1 MMAAYDREAARANRS
16 ERHRA
21 AKRARRRMALVSA
34 GICVAVLAV
43 AGAAYAG
50 FVVLSRTS
58 GASRDT
64 AAPAIAPVAFDAT
77 VTVEATVTPPPSTE
91 PTYPPTITIAAVG
104 DMLFDLS
111 PRNLIASKG
120 GRAPLVKVEGLLNT
134 ADVTIGNLEGP
145 LSNRGTHVGGKT
157 PDHIFAGDPRA
168 VEGLTASGFDLLA
181 LANNHIMDH
190 GGDALTD
197 TLATLDGAGIGHAG
211 AGMDKASAWAPA
223 IIERNGK
230 KIAYLSFSQIVP
242 GGFTPTSSRPGM
254 ATGRDMHAVTAA
266 IAAARQQADYVIV
279 SYHWGV
285 EQSYA
290 ANASQKRD
298 GRASIDAGADMVLSH
313 HPHVMQ
319 GIEFYKGKLIA
330 YSLGDFIFPYKTV
343 EGRKSIILRA
353 SLGPDGVTDVS
364 ALPVYMADYG
374 RPVPQTGSSARG
386 ILTKLRDIS
395 APLGTKV
402 VIEGDTARILPE

>member
-1 MMAAYDREAARANRS
+1 MVEYDREAARSRRT

-21 AKRARRRMALVSA
+21 AKTRRRRRVLVLLGVTAAALA
-34 GICVAVLAV
+34 LAV
-43 AGAAYAG
+43 AAYAVFVAITRASVSSGAANPPHADQ
-50 FVVLSRTS
+50 FSF
-58 GASRDT
+58 DT
-64 AAPAIAPVAFDAT
+64 TVAVEST
-77 VTVEATVTPPPSTE
+77 VAPPPSAE

-104 DMLFDLS
+104 DLLFDLS
-111 PRNLIASKG
+111 PRKLIAAKG
-120 GRAPLVKVEGLLNT
+120 GRAPLEKVESLLNT

-168 VEGLTASGFDLLA
+168 IEGLTASGFDLLA

-211 AGMDKASAWAPA
+211 AGMDKAAAWAPA

-285 EQSYA
+285 EQSYT
-290 ANASQKRD
+290 ANTSQKRD
-298 GRASIDAGADMVLSH
+298 ARASIDAGADMVLSH

-330 YSLGDFIFPYKTV
+330 YSLGDFIFPYKTI

-353 SLGPDGVTDVS
+353 SLGPDGVTDVTAS
-364 ALPVYMADYG
+364 AVYMADYG
-374 RPVPQTGSSARG
+374 RPVPQTGSSAKA
-386 ILTKLRDIS
+386 ILGKLRDIS
-395 APLGTKV
+395 APFGTKV

>member
-1 MMAAYDREAARANRS
+1 MAHYDREAARANRS
-16 ERHRA
+16 ERHAA
-21 AKRARRRMALVSA
+21 AKRARRRKALVAA

-50 FVVLSRTS
+50 FVVLSRAP
-58 GASRDT
+58 GASGDVT
-64 AAPAIAPVAFDAT
+64 APPPLAAFDAT
-77 VTVEATVTPPPSTE
+77 VTVEATVNPPPSVE

-104 DMLFDLS
+104 DLLFDLS
-111 PRNLIASKG
+111 PRTMIARKG
-120 GRAPLVKVEGLLNT
+120 GRAPLAKVEGLLNT

-211 AGMDKASAWAPA
+211 AGMDKAAAWAPA

-285 EQSYA
+285 EQSYT

-353 SLGPDGVTDVS
+353 TLGPDGVTDVS
-364 ALPVYMADYG
+364 ASPVYMAEYG
-374 RPVPQTGSSARG
+374 APVPQTGSSAKA
-386 ILTKLRDIS
+386 ILGKLRDIS
-395 APLGTKV
+395 APFGTKV

>member
-1 MMAAYDREAARANRS
+1 MTDYDRDAAHSRRT
-16 ERHRA
+16 ERHHA
-21 AKRARRRMALVSA
+21 ATRARRRRVLIAV
-34 GICVAVLAV
+34 GIGAASLAV
-43 AGAAYAG
+43 AGVAYAG
-50 FVVLSRTS
+50 WVAVTQ
-58 GASRDT
+58 
-64 AAPAIAPVAFDAT
+64 AATPPREAIPPQLGPVTFDPPAAAAT
-77 VTVEATVTPPPSTE
+77 QTPPPPSVE
-91 PTYPPTITIAAVG
+91 PTFPTTITIAAVG
-104 DMLFDLS
+104 DLLFDLS
-111 PRNLIASKG
+111 PRTLIAAKG
-120 GRAPLVKVEGLLNT
+120 GRAPLEKVETLLNT

-145 LSNRGTHVGGKT
+145 LSNRGTHVAGKT
-157 PDHIFAGDPRA
+157 PDHIFEGDPRA

-211 AGMDKASAWAPA
+211 AGMDKAAAWAPA
-223 IIERNGK
+223 IVERNGK

-242 GGFTPTSSRPGM
+242 GGFMPSASRPGL
-254 ATGRDMHAVTAA
+254 ATGRDMKAVAAAITAA
-266 IAAARQQADYVIV
+266 RKQADYVIV

-285 EQSYA
+285 EQSYK
-290 ANASQKRD
+290 ANASQKSDAR
-298 GRASIDAGADMVLSH
+298 RSIDAGADMVLSH

-353 SLGPDGVTDVS
+353 SLGPGGVTEVS
-364 ALPVYMADYG
+364 AVPVYLGDYG
-374 RPVPQTGSSARG
+374 RPSPQTGSSAKG

-395 APLGTKV
+395 APFGTKV

>member
-1 MMAAYDREAARANRS
+1 MAEYDKDAAQSRRA
-16 ERHRA
+16 ERHHA
-21 AKRARRRMALVSA
+21 AKRARRRRLLVAL
-34 GICVAVLAV
+34 GIGAASLAV
-43 AGAAYAG
+43 AGVAYAG
-50 FVVLSRTS
+50 WVAMTRATVPPREAIPPQLGPVTL
-58 GASRDT
+58 DPPT
-64 AAPAIAPVAFDAT
+64 ADAT
-77 VTVEATVTPPPSTE
+77 QTPPPSAE
-91 PTYPPTITIAAVG
+91 PTYPPTITVVAVG
-104 DMLFDLS
+104 DLLFDLS
-111 PRNLIASKG
+111 PRKLIAAKG
-120 GRAPLVKVEGLLNT
+120 GRAPLEKVEALLNT
-134 ADVTIGNLEGP
+134 ADITIGNLEGP

-223 IIERNGK
+223 VIERNGK
-230 KIAYLSFSQIVP
+230 KVAYLSFSQIVP
-242 GGFTPTSSRPGM
+242 GGFTPTASRPGL
-254 ATGRDMHAVTAA
+254 ATGRDMKAVTAA
-266 IAAARQQADYVIV
+266 ITAARQQADYVIV

-298 GRASIDAGADMVLSH
+298 ARASIDAGADMVLSH

-364 ALPVYMADYG
+364 ASAVYMADYG
-374 RPVPQTGSSARG
+374 RPVPQTGSSAKA
-386 ILTKLRDIS
+386 ILGKLRDIS
-395 APLGTKV
+395 APFGTKV
-402 VIEGDTARILPE
+402 VIEGDTARIMPE

>member
-1 MMAAYDREAARANRS
+1 VAEYDREAARSRRT
-16 ERHRA
+16 ERRRA
-21 AKRARRRMALVSA
+21 ATAMRRRRVFIVL
-34 GICVAVLAV
+34 GVAATVLAL
-43 AGAAYAG
+43 AGVAYAG
-50 FVVLSRTS
+50 FAAVTRT
-58 GASRDT
+58 
-64 AAPAIAPVAFDAT
+64 PVSSDDENPTRVDHVSFDST
-77 VTVEATVTPPPSTE
+77 VAVESTVAPPPSAE
-91 PTYPPTITIAAVG
+91 PTYPPTITVVAVG
-104 DMLFDLS
+104 DLLFDLS
-111 PRNLIASKG
+111 PRKLIAAKG
-120 GRAPLVKVEGLLNT
+120 GRAPLEKVEALLNT
-134 ADVTIGNLEGP
+134 ADITIGNLEGP

-223 IIERNGK
+223 VIERNGK
-230 KIAYLSFSQIVP
+230 KVAYLSFSQIVP
-242 GGFTPTSSRPGM
+242 GGFTPTASRPGL
-254 ATGRDMHAVTAA
+254 ATGRDMKAVTAA
-266 IAAARQQADYVIV
+266 ITAARQQADYVIV

-298 GRASIDAGADMVLSH
+298 ARASIDAGADMVLSH

-364 ALPVYMADYG
+364 ASAVYMADYG
-374 RPVPQTGSSARG
+374 RPVPQTGSSAKA
-386 ILTKLRDIS
+386 ILGKLRDIS
-395 APLGTKV
+395 APFGTKV
-402 VIEGDTARILPE
+402 VIEGDTARIMPE